1 MPIDG
6 DPGGDAPSEWL
17 HVFSKKIFLRK
28 RYKKLKD
35 VVELSSFKTNYFI
48 RSSFSAL
55 VMCIL
60 VLTALVT
67 EVLSI
72 LSFMMQCIEKRVIAG
87 CC

>member
-1 MPIDG
+1 MPL
-6 DPGGDAPSEWL
+6 SFYHL
-17 HVFSKKIFLRK
+17 FSKKIFLRK
-28 RYKKLKD
+28 RYKKLKEF
-35 VVELSSFKTNYFI
+35 VELSYFI

-55 VMCIL
+55 VMLCIL